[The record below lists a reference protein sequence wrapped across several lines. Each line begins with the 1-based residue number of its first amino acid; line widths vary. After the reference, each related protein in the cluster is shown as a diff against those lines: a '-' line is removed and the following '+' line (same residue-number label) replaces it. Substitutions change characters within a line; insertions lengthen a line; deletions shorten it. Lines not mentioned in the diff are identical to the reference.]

1 MSAHES
7 MIADAVER
15 MFAEAMPSRGVDT
28 TLWATL
34 VEAGVPR
41 LLRPESQG
49 GAGDAWRDAAGVLQ
63 AAGRHAASV
72 PLADTLLAHALLAQ
86 AGLDADGRP
95 IRLAVAGPDGR
106 PDPADADALP
116 GAHRLVLQPWG
127 EAARCIW
134 MEADGAP
141 AHEFELP
148 DAPRVRA
155 RLALAGASMLTGA
168 LRTAIDMGVEY
179 AGLRKA
185 FGRPIGQFQ
194 AVQHP
199 LAVAAEDV
207 AASRAALDWAAAGL
221 ETGGSSGEVAAAV
234 AKARAAEAAGRVA
247 AIVHQV
253 HGAIG
258 FTAEHALH
266 RSTRLLWHWRD
277 RWGDEHDWHA
287 LLGARALAAGPQGL
301 FDLLDGVES
310 R

>member
-1 MSAHES
+1 MSGHES
-7 MIADAVER
+7 MIAEAVER
-15 MFAEAMPSRGVDT
+15 MLAQATPSAGFDVD
-28 TLWATL
+28 LWATL

-49 GAGDAWRDAAGVLQ
+49 GAGDAWRDAAAVLQ
-63 AAGRHAASV
+63 AAGAHAAAV
-72 PLADTLLAHALLAQ
+72 PLADTLIAHTLLAQ
-86 AGLDADGRP
+86 AGLDADARP
-95 IRLAVAGPDGR
+95 VRLSIAAPDGR
-106 PDPADADALP
+106 PDPADTVDFP
-116 GAHRLVLQPWG
+116 DAHRLVLAAWG
-127 EAARCIW
+127 TRVVATWHAAGGGAPVVF
-134 MEADGAP
+134 ELADGA
-141 AHEFELP
+141 A
-148 DAPRVRA
+148 VRT
-155 RLALAGASMLTGA
+155 RLALAGAAMLTGA
-168 LRTAIDMGVEY
+168 LRTAIGLGVDY

-207 AASRAALDWAAAGL
+207 AASRAALDWAAAAV
-221 ETGGSSGEVAAAV
+221 EAGGGEVAAAV

-258 FTAEHALH
+258 FTAEHPLH
-266 RSTRLLWHWRD
+266 RSSRVLWHWRD

-287 LLGARALAAGPQGL
+287 LLGARALAAGPEGL
-301 FDLLDGVES
+301 FDLLDGVET